1 MQTCKFFLFTEKNQ
15 VKTSRSIDVMALNRA
30 FDKVA
35 ALSINDV
42 LYAYGKARNETRLD
56 MDPNSQKA
64 AIHSGIMPSDCFKNS
79 GQMYRMFAQQ
89 FPLDSMLKIRKMGK
103 TGGQPICQY
112 GQTAEW

>member
-1 MQTCKFFLFTEKNQ
+1 
-15 VKTSRSIDVMALNRA
+15 MALNRA